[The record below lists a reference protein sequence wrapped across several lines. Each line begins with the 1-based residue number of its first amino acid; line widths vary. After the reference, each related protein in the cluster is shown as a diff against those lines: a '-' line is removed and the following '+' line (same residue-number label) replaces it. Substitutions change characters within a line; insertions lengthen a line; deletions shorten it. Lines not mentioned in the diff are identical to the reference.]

1 MLQINLDTKTVKNGK
16 TYLIQN
22 GIPQNGYII
31 DNKTIT
37 FEMLE
42 ELYAI
47 YKHSVPNGIR
57 YKKTYFKVLT
67 YDELSTTDLISGANR
82 QNAKENL
89 EMAIITGVLNG
100 SLTWP
105 DHTKWFWQSK
115 NDKDFILLKR
125 WIAA

>member
-1 MLQINLDTKTVKNGK
+1 MLQIDLDTKTVKNGK

-57 YKKTYFKVLT
+57 YKKTYFKALT

-105 DHTKWFWQSK
+105 DQTKWFWQSK